1 MSNIDNK
8 LYPSKKKWIQNLSLL
23 VTNSVILDK
32 RSNLSKPLVPCLYKK
47 DYNTFG
53 KCLEI

>member
-1 MSNIDNK
+1 MNNIDNK
-8 LYPSKKKWIQNLSLL
+8 LYLSKKKWIQNLSLL

-32 RSNLSKPLVPCLYKK
+32 RSNLSKPLVPRLYKK

-53 KCLEI
+53 NCLEI